1 VSDDLAPIYYRVSP
15 AIWRQPWSE
24 DMRTLAV
31 YMLTCPHRT
40 IEGLFVLPKPYICG
54 DMKWEL
60 ERLAKPFAEL
70 LADGFI
76 DYEEDA
82 QVCFIVK
89 ALEYQ
94 TPSNGNMDTAA
105 VRRLKMVPATRLDGP
120 FLVSAVHHCQRFAK
134 RLREALPQRFRES
147 LLCSSSTL
155 LNSSHSAGGRE
166 ASPEAPPARA
176 PIKDGT
182 MTLCPE
188 CSTQVTHDDRGE
200 HCPRCEWRLAV
211 AS

>member
-1 VSDDLAPIYYRVSP
+1 MSDDLAPIYYRVSP

-54 DMKWEL
+54 DMKWDP
-60 ERLAKPFAEL
+60 ERLEKPFAEL
-70 LADGFI
+70 LEDGFI
-76 DYEEDA
+76 DYDEDA
-82 QVCFIVK
+82 QVCLIVR

-105 VRRLKMVPATRLDGP
+105 VRRLKMVPKTRLDGP
-120 FLVSAVHHCQRFAK
+120 FLLSAVHHCQRFAK

-147 LLCSSSTL
+147 LLCSSSCL
-155 LNSSHSAGGRE
+155 LYTSPSPRDRQKSRMPSSA
-166 ASPEAPPARA
+166 
-176 PIKDGT
+176 
-182 MTLCPE
+182 
-188 CSTQVTHDDRGE
+188 
-200 HCPRCEWRLAV
+200 
-211 AS
+211 